1 MTLRVKPRLFR
12 RALAVVA
19 GALMTGGVLVSG
31 ATPASA
37 ATCATAGHSYLTQ
50 PGRFF
55 FSGFEGDQ
63 RYGVPALYTFSFDA
77 FSLGGNGIRPGTSVR
92 FEVTDRAT
100 GEPANI
106 LSGGRSS
113 YITGAA
119 RLNCVVNE
127 EGTGILA
134 PVGTYR
140 VTAYYTAG
148 NTNAYVADP
157 VVDIVVQPSAPA
169 PEPEPEPF
177 WNDYFWGW

>member
-1 MTLRVKPRLFR
+1 MTLRVEPRLLR
-12 RALAVVA
+12 RALALVA
-19 GALMTGGVLVSG
+19 GALMAGGVLVSG

-77 FSLGGNGIRPGTSVR
+77 FSLGGNGIRPGTSIR
-92 FEVTDRAT
+92 FEFTDKAT
-100 GEPANI
+100 GAPANVVT
-106 LSGGRSS
+106 GTGSS
-113 YITGAA
+113 YITRAA
-119 RLNCVVNE
+119 RSNCVVNE
-127 EGTGILA
+127 EGTGIFA

-148 NTNAYVADP
+148 NTNQYVVDP
-157 VVDIVVQPSAPA
+157 VVDIVVQPSLPA
-169 PEPEPEPF
+169 PEPTPPDEP
-177 WNDYFWGW
+177 WYFWGW